1 MEKIYFNHIKLQPII
16 RFKPCS
22 GLENIFQLH
31 KITPYYPIQAVQ
43 RSRSLRKT
51 PRKYDCHIYKERNAI
66 ERMSNKNKQ
75 FRRVATKYDKLAV
88 AYSSSLHVAA
98 IVVWLR

>member
-1 MEKIYFNHIKLQPII
+1 
-16 RFKPCS
+16 
-22 GLENIFQLH
+22 
-31 KITPYYPIQAVQ
+31 
-43 RSRSLRKT
+43 
-51 PRKYDCHIYKERNAI
+51 
-66 ERMSNKNKQ
+66 MSNKNKQ